1 MNDRAAFGTYQAL
14 NEASLRIPDDVSVL
28 AFEGSELATWLKPKL
43 TTIDRDSTRWDGA
56 PSNASSPDRT
66 THITERVALTLRT
79 RRSVVT
85 PASNNT

>member
-14 NEASLRIPDDVSVL
+14 NEASLEIPDDVSVL
-28 AFEGSELATWLKPKL
+28 AFEGSDLATWMKPQL
-43 TTIDRDSTRWDGA
+43 TTIDRQLDQMGRRA
-56 PSNASSPDRT
+56 IELLIEPQ
-66 THITERVALTLRT
+66 THVTERVPLTLRT